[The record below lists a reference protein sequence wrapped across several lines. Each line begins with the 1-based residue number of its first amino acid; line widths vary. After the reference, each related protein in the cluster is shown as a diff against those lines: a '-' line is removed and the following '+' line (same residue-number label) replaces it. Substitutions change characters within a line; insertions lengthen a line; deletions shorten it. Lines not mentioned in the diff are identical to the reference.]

1 VSRYIVAAFLLDGLA
16 RDLSTFCYAVTVGA
30 LIRRVGRYA
39 SWEIES
45 GGALSVRN
53 NSFEER

>member
-16 RDLSTFCYAVTVGA
+16 RDLSTFCYAIAVGA
-30 LIRRVGRYA
+30 LIRRAGRST

-45 GGALSVRN
+45 GGALSIRN